1 MWISA
6 NVKLLCF
13 KKSFD
18 FYQSNMHKCKKGEVN
33 KSLRSILE
41 SFLLVVSRDAQWKR
55 LFGAEIISSSAWTTA
70 FTACCRPRH
79 PLKVSNGAGV
89 YPVPHPAQLVTVL
102 SHRKHCCFC
111 AYYMWIGPICQQKLS
126 IWHLNLAYWR
136 PTHYNITSDRQ
147 RRVPVKRRSIAAYR
161 QALLCGAFS
170 RGCAATSSRSRR
182 SLHRTKMLKR
192 SRLVKTRRLLLR
204 IGKKMRCEISKKRI
218 VMPFL
223 RDKPA

>member
-1 MWISA
+1 MS
-6 NVKLLCF
+6 
-13 KKSFD
+13 SFCALENSLD

-33 KSLRSILE
+33 KSLRPILE

-55 LFGAEIISSSAWTTA
+55 LSGAEIISSSTWTTA
-70 FTACCRPRH
+70 FTARCRPRH

-111 AYYMWIGPICQQKLS
+111 AYYMWTVPICQQNCRQDIWILHIGGRHVILS
-126 IWHLNLAYWR
+126 SVTGNGVCL
-136 PTHYNITSDRQ
+136 P
-147 RRVPVKRRSIAAYR
+147 KRRSIAAYR

-192 SRLVKTRRLLLR
+192 SRLVKTRRLLLYKENHR
-204 IGKKMRCEISKKRI
+204 QCRWFQKALAMHRKNI
-218 VMPFL
+218 L
-223 RDKPA
+223 LW

>member
-1 MWISA
+1 MS
-6 NVKLLCF
+6 
-13 KKSFD
+13 SFCALKNSLD

-33 KSLRSILE
+33 KSLRPILE
-41 SFLLVVSRDAQWKR
+41 SFLLVVSRDAQWKC
-55 LFGAEIISSSAWTTA
+55 L
-70 FTACCRPRH
+70 
-79 PLKVSNGAGV
+79 NGAGV

-126 IWHLNLAYWR
+126 TGHLNLAYWR
-136 PTHYNITSDRQ
+136 PTHYNIISDRQ

-182 SLHRTKMLKR
+182 SLHRMKMLKR
-192 SRLVKTRRLLLR
+192 KPPCFARRLLLR
-204 IGKKMRCEISKKRI
+204 FGKKLRCEISKKRI
-218 VMPFL
+218 AMPFL
-223 RDKPA
+223 RDRPA